1 MEERKPVSVFK
12 SICWCILL
20 TILTFIADYLLI
32 YLYAIIIG
40 LLMGYVG
47 FINSILSI
55 KWIYFVFMGFTTA
68 DIGRRVGALMMAI
81 FAKPMEKSRNI
92 GKGFIGTG
100 VIMIFIFVFY
110 IGLLIYKHSW
120 SYIDFSTLLCG
131 IWFIIYGRI
140 SEDEDL

>member
-1 MEERKPVSVFK
+1 
-12 SICWCILL
+12 
-20 TILTFIADYLLI
+20 
-32 YLYAIIIG
+32 
-40 LLMGYVG
+40 
-47 FINSILSI
+47 
-55 KWIYFVFMGFTTA
+55 MGFTTA

-100 VIMIFIFVFY
+100 VIMILIFVFY

>member
-1 MEERKPVSVFK
+1 MLVHLINHINLYSRLPIDISVCDHHRF
-12 SICWCILL
+12 
-20 TILTFIADYLLI
+20 TY
-32 YLYAIIIG
+32 G
-40 LLMGYVG
+40 LCRFYKLH
-47 FINSILSI
+47 LSI

-100 VIMIFIFVFY
+100 VIMILIFVFY